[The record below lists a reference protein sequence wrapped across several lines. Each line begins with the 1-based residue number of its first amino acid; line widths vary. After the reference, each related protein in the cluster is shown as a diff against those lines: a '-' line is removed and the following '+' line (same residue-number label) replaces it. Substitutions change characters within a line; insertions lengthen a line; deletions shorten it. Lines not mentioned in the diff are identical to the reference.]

1 MPALLKP
8 RFTMA
13 GKWIAATVSTMA
25 ALVSILSVARTYG
38 MVGEA
43 GPSQLAIG
51 PLAAAW
57 VGLSPASVTA
67 TSIGDTLHLAATV
80 TNKSGSVLVGS
91 WLEWTSDD
99 TTVATVNADGTVIAR
114 APGTTTIMLLVGS
127 HIARSRV
134 TVKPEPYAVQFIPD
148 TGIIVP
154 EGGHNR
160 VR

>member
-43 GPSQLAIG
+43 GPSTLAIG

-57 VGLSPASVTA
+57 VGLSPSTLTA
-67 TSIGDTLHLAATV
+67 TSIGDTMHLAATV

-91 WLEWTSDD
+91 WLQWSSDD
-99 TTVATVNADGTVIAR
+99 TTVATVTPSGTVIAR
-114 APGTTTIMLLVGS
+114 APGQTTIMLLVGNL
-127 HIARSRV
+127 IARSRI
-134 TVKPEPYAVQFIPD
+134 TVKPEPHD
-148 TGIIVP
+148 
-154 EGGHNR
+154 
-160 VR
+160 VRFVADSG